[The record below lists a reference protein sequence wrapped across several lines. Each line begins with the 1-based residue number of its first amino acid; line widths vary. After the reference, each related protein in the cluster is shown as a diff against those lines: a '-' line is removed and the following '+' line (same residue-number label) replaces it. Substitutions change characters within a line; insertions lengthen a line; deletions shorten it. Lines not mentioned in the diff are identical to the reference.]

1 MIEESG
7 KRVRGSKDG
16 KYDLITYILEQMQ
29 QNEPNLS
36 QSEKMDRIINI
47 TPEEALKLFEPDKKT
62 LEPFIISYIS
72 RNQKQI
78 KGQDGE
84 KKRFFPGRAGKPAS
98 ERSMLHELHFHLQKQ
113 EPKRSLAEF
122 GLKIRQDRKSVKK
135 EAVVK
140 KDVIDWAKS
149 ILE

>member
-1 MIEESG
+1 MNEENG
-7 KRVRGSKDG
+7 KRIRGSKDG

-29 QNEPNLS
+29 QNEPNLT
-36 QSEKMDRIINI
+36 QSEKMDRIINL
-47 TPEEALKLFEPDKKT
+47 TPEEALKLFEPDKKR

-78 KGQDGE
+78 KGQGGE
-84 KKRFFPGRAGKPAS
+84 KRYFFPGRGGKPAS

-122 GLKIRQDRKSVKK
+122 DLKIRQDRKSVKK

-140 KDVIDWAKS
+140 KDVIDWAKQ